1 MYLVQVIEKVK
12 DDFDIM
18 TETFET
24 EDEARKWFWYLAYTH
39 MDDIARYYTLHDDI
53 ERPKGQNVES
63 IMYTTSEDKEGK
75 LFFQNLY

>member
-24 EDEARKWFWYLAYTH
+24 KDEARKWFWYLAYSH
-39 MDDIARYYTLHDDI
+39 MDDA
-53 ERPKGQNVES
+53 
-63 IMYTTSEDKEGK
+63 
-75 LFFQNLY
+75 